1 MPGEKGKPKVSLE
14 PFLRKM
20 AIRDKDIVDT
30 QKVSKSK
37 RDSGIPSTSRKTTD
51 ENLENST
58 LIIKDEDK
66 PTQLVSSSFPK
77 FYINRLVQVETDF
90 EENEKGKATISSI
103 TSTTMSII
111 SEPSIKSSISSIK
124 STFKGLLRTEESPSF
139 YQKMLIP
146 FSGFTDADVKEIR
159 GAESSTV
166 NMPRTTSQYA
176 ATSSNVNDPR
186 PVLKRYQSE
195 KRKTSYERYVQ
206 ETLENFLQTRN
217 NTEDSSY
224 NTVLAVKMM
233 VNASKDEKIS
243 NFINDDH
250 TEIMSKDTIAVNSE
264 LLTARLDRII
274 NPPSLENSLTHNTQD
289 ATESDIHSSF
299 TETECSQQKLQLMSI
314 RKQLEQIDKQLI
326 KVREEYDSAEKNYFE
341 AKLNLH
347 RMISKREKLLAQL
360 DKLDVELKCGQK
372 NQEFSSA

>member
-37 RDSGIPSTSRKTTD
+37 RDSGIPSTSRKITD

-90 EENEKGKATISSI
+90 EEHEKGKATISSI

>member
-37 RDSGIPSTSRKTTD
+37 RDSGIPSTSRKITD

-90 EENEKGKATISSI
+90 EEHE
-103 TSTTMSII
+103 
-111 SEPSIKSSISSIK
+111 
-124 STFKGLLRTEESPSF
+124 GLLRTEESPSF